1 MTTPDKS
8 LARKLNL
15 NERDALVAAMRDD
28 HGRLRVEAKTDGH
41 TVAFDLAAKGL
52 LAVSEIGT
60 IRQDGSMVHAYEI
73 TRRGRRVVR
82 LLPEYSGKPLE
93 TLWIKIV
100 PNSTPNADGEW
111 ISVDEFDIAALE
123 RSKLMTDQFHMLTP
137 HVPDGWHPVQMKRVK
152 PEEVEG

>member
-1 MTTPDKS
+1 MTTPDES

-28 HGRLRVEAKTDGH
+28 HGRLRVQAKTEGH

-93 TLWIKIV
+93 TLWIKIA
-100 PNSTPNADGEW
+100 PNENPNGAARW
-111 ISVDEFDIAALE
+111 ISVQFDIVALE
-123 RSKLMTDQFHMLTP
+123 TARSMTDQFYMLKP
-137 HVPDGWHPVQMKRVK
+137 HIPDGWHPVQFERVK
-152 PEEVEG
+152 PEGVE